1 MALVIPKKGVTK
13 MKVATIGCTGMT
25 ITTSAPS
32 WATVVTE
39 PSTNPTTVYVTVG
52 SNTGDVRT
60 GTTTINY
67 TGNGASSCSQSFV
80 LRQEGTA
87 TPTGYNFT
95 LKIRNDSSYITDFTD
110 ITLTVYSPTPE
121 TITILNDF
129 SGVPT
134 GTTTQGIP
142 YTASTEGNTVACVCV
157 VTNNK
162 YPGGE
167 IRTIPC
173 YGFCDVAGDETVTFR
188 YDDTV

>member
-1 MALVIPKKGVTK
+1 MALVIPKKGVNK
-13 MKVATIGCTGMT
+13 MKIATIGCTGMT

-39 PSTNPTTVYVTVG
+39 PSTNPNTVYVTVG
-52 SNTGDVRT
+52 NNTGDVRT

-87 TPTGYNFT
+87 TPTVFNFT

-110 ITLTVYSPTPE
+110 ITLTIPSVPE

-142 YTASTEGNTVACVCV
+142 FTASTDGNTVVCVCV
-157 VTNNK
+157 VRNTK

-167 IRTIPC
+167 ILTIPC
-173 YGFCDVAGDETVTFR
+173 YGFCDPGDGDTVTFR
-188 YDDTV
+188 YDDSV